1 MDEGDSLNYK
11 ELPMADTKR
20 NALAAM
26 AKKLSD
32 FRRNL
37 PKEFR
42 TGNRGFEFEKVCRI
56 VAELANVTFVKSTV
70 SDEVYWPDHGQA
82 FDALIACRAIA
93 EEGANNG

>member
-1 MDEGDSLNYK
+1 
-11 ELPMADTKR
+11 MADTNCK
-20 NALAAM
+20 ALAEL

-42 TGNRGFEFEKVCRI
+42 TGNLGLEFEKACRI

-70 SDEVYWPDHGQA
+70 TDEVYWPVQGQA
-82 FDALIACRAIA
+82 FNALMACLAIA
-93 EEGANNG
+93 EEG